1 MRLRKKAWARPELES
16 SKFFLTDPETRKDKW
31 HEEFKND
38 NPIYLELGCGKGNFV
53 SVKGAE
59 NKDINYV
66 AIDIKDEVLVLAKRQ
81 IEKEFEKVNRK
92 PEENVRLMAK
102 QIAFIEEVFDKNEV
116 DRIYINFC
124 NPWPKKKHN
133 KRRLTHTN
141 FLSKY
146 KTFLKLN
153 GEIWFKTD
161 DDELFRDSQE
171 YLTQNGFDI
180 KYITYDLHE
189 SNFTGNVETEHERMF
204 TEMGIKIKCLIA
216 QYNR

>member
-102 QIAFIEEVFDKNEV
+102 QIAFIEEVFGKDEV

-171 YLTQNGFDI
+171 YLTQKGFDI

>member
-16 SKFFLTDPETRKDKW
+16 SKFFLTDPETRKGKW
-31 HEEFKND
+31 HDEFKND

-81 IEKEFEKVNRK
+81 IEKEFEEVNRK

-102 QIAFIEEVFDKNEV
+102 QIAFIEDVFGIDEV

-141 FLSKY
+141 FLNKY

-161 DDELFRDSQE
+161 DEELFRDSQE